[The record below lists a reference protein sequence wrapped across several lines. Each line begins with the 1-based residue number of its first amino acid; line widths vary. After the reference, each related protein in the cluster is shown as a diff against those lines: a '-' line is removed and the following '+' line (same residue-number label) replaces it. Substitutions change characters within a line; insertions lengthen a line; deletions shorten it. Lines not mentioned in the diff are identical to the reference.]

1 MSSTT
6 PGTLRGSSA
15 DGPTQAMRSSYVR
28 MAALLR
34 ISDPVHSRPMFVSK
48 RAVMG
53 ISSRAGNHGYR
64 LQPS

>member
-15 DGPTQAMRSSYVR
+15 EGPTQAMRSSLVT

-34 ISDPVHSRPMFVSK
+34 ISNPVHSRPMLVSN
-48 RAVMG
+48 RAVIG
-53 ISSRAGNHGYR
+53 AS
-64 LQPS
+64 